1 MPALGPAAAL
11 PLAADAS
18 VDVAACVLLLCF
30 LSWGV
35 FRGALRQFLGFALLA
50 VAFPAATAATP
61 HVEGTLSKVMS
72 LAPAD
77 LTCAAW
83 LVVFVGTLAAG
94 GVVLH
99 LFHMPLSRVRVG
111 GKADTWMA
119 GVTGL
124 AKGVVVAAVLGYGI
138 LGAYADDARPPQVVL
153 SVRESRAARGL
164 VDVEKVVRPLLRLP
178 APVADRVSR
187 VNRSVEPPSRA
198 ASATP

>member
-1 MPALGPAAAL
+1 MPALDPSIGI

-18 VDVAACVLLLCF
+18 VDVAAAVLLLCF

-50 VAFPAATAATP
+50 VAFPAASAATP
-61 HVEGTLSKVMS
+61 HVEGTLSKVMTLGPS
-72 LAPAD
+72 D

-99 LFHMPLSRVRVG
+99 LFHGPLSRVRVG
-111 GKADTWMA
+111 GRADTWMA
-119 GVTGL
+119 GLTGL
-124 AKGVVVAAVLGYGI
+124 AQGVVVAAVLGYGL
-138 LGAYADDARPPQVVL
+138 LGAYADDAQPPQVVR

-178 APVADRVSR
+178 APVADRVTR
-187 VNRSVEPPSRA
+187 VNRDVRGA
-198 ASATP
+198 NGASASAP